1 MPAIR
6 PSVDLKGKYE
16 VLSGRQELYSLID
29 EGLKQVEQGKV
40 RPMRDALREIRARLV
55 I

>member
-6 PSVDLKGKYE
+6 PCVDLKDNYE
-16 VLSGRQELYSLID
+16 ALSDRHELYSLID

-40 RPMRDALREIRARLV
+40 KPMRDAVQKIRESIA
-55 I
+55 

>member
-6 PSVDLKGKYE
+6 PSVDLKDNYE
-16 VLSGRQELYSLID
+16 VLSGRQELYSQIE

-40 RPMRDALREIRARLV
+40 RPMRDALKEIRASLT
-55 I
+55 

>member
-6 PSVDLKGKYE
+6 PSVDLKDNYE
-16 VLSGRQELYSLID
+16 LLSEKLELYSLID

-40 RPMRDALREIRARLV
+40 RPMRDVIQEIRASLA
-55 I
+55 